1 MKPLKITMT
10 AFGPYKNQEAIDFS
24 ELDEHRLFV
33 ISGNTGAGK
42 TTIFD
47 AICFALY
54 GEASGEERNDTQL
67 LRSHFA
73 ADETQTSVELDFEL
87 HGRTYRVFRQL
98 AHVKDGNKTATGAA
112 YELYETTSGEA
123 VPCVDRFNVT
133 DINHKIEQI
142 LGLSKDQFS
151 QIVMLPQGEFRK
163 LLTSETEN
171 KEDILR
177 RIFKTGLYRGLA
189 ERLKD
194 KRKEAAQ
201 RYEQR
206 ARERDF
212 HIQNIKAV
220 LPERDEASLFQILS
234 QEHYNTIQI
243 AEALEEEAAHYAN
256 ETEQNKKKQA
266 ESAKAYQE
274 KIAAYHRAGALNE
287 KFQSLDDKRERKAKL
302 EAEVPKIKEKERK
315 LESAERASHLEVY
328 EQHQKEMNREAR
340 AKKQEMESSAE
351 KKRHTEESLAVAQ
364 TAYEKEEADHVKR
377 EKVSLELNRLNDF
390 LPTVRDL
397 DEKKAKL
404 TKLETSQTQLQQE
417 LQRFEAERG
426 TDKQQKQLLEEKVKR
441 AEEAVMELPKKQE
454 KLIELRDRW
463 KVLNDFIDV
472 QKMIAAGD
480 NDMKVKYQESET
492 AQKAYDQAEQ
502 RWLEGQAG
510 QIAGH
515 LHDGMPCPVCGSTQH
530 PKKAQGH
537 ENLPGKTELDRL
549 RKAKAEKEQVYLQ
562 AQANREAL
570 HKQLSEK
577 EIDVREYGFQGQD
590 FTGQLDQLEKQ
601 GKILKKETEALKQS
615 QETLKKL
622 KQNHVTLEKEMEGK
636 AEKVDKLKNELHE
649 TRTAFQTQ
657 KALYDQSL
665 QPIPEELRSLERLE
679 QRLQEMQGVKQRLEQ
694 QWKDVQERLQQAKER
709 AATAKAN
716 VANAEKQQ
724 LEASEKAKKALGEFQ
739 EALKRAG
746 FADEEAYKQAKMGE
760 TYRAELKKTIEV
772 FYTDRSN
779 LASQIQELEKELET
793 RSRVD
798 LETLSA
804 EVKKLE
810 ADLEAARKALQ
821 ESETYQKES
830 VKLRQNITI
839 AAEKVKEEEKD
850 LQMVTDLYDVVR
862 GDNARKISFERYLQI
877 EFLEQII
884 QSANERLKRLSN
896 GQFYLMRSERLEKR
910 GKQSGLG
917 LDVYDAYTGQTRD
930 VKSLSGGEKFNASL
944 CLALGMT
951 DVIQAFEGGISIETM
966 FIDEGFGSLDEESL
980 NKAIDTLIDL
990 QKSGR
995 MVGVISHVQELK
1007 NAIPAVL
1014 DVQKTKEGHS
1024 RTQFL
1029 LK

>member
-10 AFGPYKNQEAIDFS
+10 AFGPYKNREAIDFS
-24 ELDEHRLFV
+24 ELDKHRLFV

-73 ADETQTSVELDFEL
+73 SDEIHTSVELDFEL

-98 AHVKDGNKTATGAA
+98 AHVKGSNKTATGAA
-112 YELYETTSGEA
+112 YELYETTGGET

-133 DINHKIEQI
+133 DINDKIEQI

-177 RIFKTGLYRGLA
+177 RIFKTGLYKSLA
-189 ERLKD
+189 ERLKE
-194 KRKEAAQ
+194 KRKEAGQ
-201 RYEQR
+201 RYEQQ

-220 LPERDEASLFQILS
+220 LPEREEAPLFQVLA

-243 AEALEEEAAHYAN
+243 VESLEEEACHYMR

-274 KIAAYHRAGALNE
+274 QMAAYHRAEAMNE
-287 KFQSLDDKRERKAKL
+287 KFRSLDGKQVKKAEL
-302 EAEVPKIKEKERK
+302 DAEVPQIKEKEHH
-315 LESAERASHLEVY
+315 LERAERASRLDVY
-328 EQHQKEMNREAR
+328 EQYLKEIR
-340 AKKQEMESSAE
+340 QETAE
-351 KKRHTEESLAVAQ
+351 KKQALERAEGKKKQAEASLTEAQ
-364 TAYEKEEADHVKR
+364 TAYEKEEANSEKR
-377 EKVSLELNRLNDF
+377 EKVNQELNRLNDF
-390 LPTVRDL
+390 LPTVREL
-397 DEKKAKL
+397 DSKKAKL
-404 TKLETSQTQLQQE
+404 TNLVTSQNRLEKEIQALDAE
-417 LQRFEAERG
+417 LAK
-426 TDKQQKQLLEEKVKR
+426 DKQQKQQLDQRLKKLDQ
-441 AEEAVMELPKKQE
+441 AIMDLPRKQE
-454 KLIELRDRW
+454 ELIELRDRW

-472 QKMIAAGD
+472 QKKIAAD
-480 NDMKVKYQESET
+480 ESNVRLKQQESEM
-492 AQKAYDQAEQ
+492 AQKAYDHAEQ
-502 RWLEGQAG
+502 RWLEGQAVL
-510 QIAGH
+510 IADH
-515 LHDGMPCPVCGSTQH
+515 LHDGMPCPVCGSTNH
-530 PKKAQGH
+530 PNKASVH
-537 ENLPGKTELDRL
+537 EDLPTKAELDRL
-549 RKAKAEKEQVYLQ
+549 RKARTEKEQVYLQ
-562 AQANREAL
+562 AQANRDAL
-570 HKQLSEK
+570 NKQLSEK

-590 FTGQLDQLEKQ
+590 FSKQRDQLEQQ
-601 GKILKKETEALKQS
+601 GKHLKKETDALRQD

-622 KQNHVTLEKEMEGK
+622 RQTEEALGKEIEGK
-636 AEKVDKLKNELHE
+636 AEKAENLKNELRE
-649 TRTAFQTQ
+649 KKAAYQTQ
-657 KALYDQSL
+657 KALYDREL
-665 QPIPEELRSLERLE
+665 QPIPEELRSLEHLK
-679 QRLQEMQGVKQRLEQ
+679 QRLQETQQVKQRLEQ
-694 QWKDVQERLQQAKER
+694 QWKEAQERLQRAKES
-709 AATAKAN
+709 AATAGAN
-716 VANAEKQQ
+716 IVNAEKQQ
-724 LEASEKAKKALGEFQ
+724 AEASEKAKKAAGQFDE
-739 EALKRAG
+739 ELKKAG
-746 FADEEAYKQAKMGE
+746 FADEEAYRQARMAEADRAGLKQA
-760 TYRAELKKTIEV
+760 IEA
-772 FYTDRSN
+772 FHTERSN
-779 LASQIQELEKELET
+779 LASQIRELEKELKGQ
-793 RSRVD
+793 SRVD
-798 LETLSA
+798 LEKLSA
-804 EVKKLE
+804 EVEYLGKVLE
-810 ADLEAARKALQ
+810 TAGKALQ
-821 ESETYQKES
+821 TSESYQKEAD
-830 VKLRQNITI
+830 KLKRSITI
-839 AAEKVKEEEKD
+839 AAEKVKEEEMA
-850 LQMVTDLYDVVR
+850 LQTVTDLYDVVR

-884 QSANERLKRLSN
+884 QSANERLRRLSN
-896 GQFYLMRSERLEKR
+896 GQFYLMRSDRLEKR

-1014 DVQKTKEGHS
+1014 DVQKTKEGPS
-1024 RTQFL
+1024 RTRFL
-1029 LK
+1029 IK